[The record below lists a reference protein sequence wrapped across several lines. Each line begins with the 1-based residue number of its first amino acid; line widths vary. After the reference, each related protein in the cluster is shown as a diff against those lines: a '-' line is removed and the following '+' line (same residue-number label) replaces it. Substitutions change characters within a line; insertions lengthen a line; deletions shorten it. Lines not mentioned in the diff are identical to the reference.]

1 MGIFHRK
8 KKKHKGEEK
17 HEDGDKSSSSSDA
30 ELPPPLMAVLNS
42 VQEMDRK
49 PPVTLALIGVMYL
62 LHVQATRTPSLLL
75 PFALCPG
82 NVVANKEVGAVFIS
96 PFIHWEDLHLYQS
109 ILSFLWKG
117 YKLEGRLGS
126 IGFCVLLVYLIVL
139 TQALIVAGAHV
150 ISWGATQECFTDFSS
165 VLTAMKVI
173 LNVNSPTF
181 TKLYSFKVPT
191 KYAAWLE
198 LVVTY
203 LLVPKLPIVAQG
215 AGLVAGYVYVVTPNA
230 QGVVE
235 CVAHHVQKLLIRV
248 GIMKRP
254 LQWWQLG
261 ARFMDSMRRR
271 KQRWKERGE

>member
-1 MGIFHRK
+1 I
-8 KKKHKGEEK
+8 
-17 HEDGDKSSSSSDA
+17 
-30 ELPPPLMAVLNS
+30 PPPLMMVLNS
-42 VQEMDRK
+42 VQDMDRK
-49 PPVTLALIGVMYL
+49 PPVTIALIAVMYL
-62 LHVQATRTPSLLL
+62 LHVQATRTPSLLR

-82 NVVANKEVGAVFIS
+82 KVVANKEIAAVFIS

-150 ISWGATQECFTDFSS
+150 ISWGAMQECITGFSG
-165 VLTAMKVI
+165 VLTAIKVI
-173 LNVNSPTF
+173 LNVNSPAF

-198 LVVTY
+198 LVITY
-203 LLVPKLPIVAQG
+203 LLVPKLPILAQA
-215 AGLVAGYVYVVTPNA
+215 AGLIAGYVYVVTPNA
-230 QGVVE
+230 QGIVD
-235 CVAHHVQKLLIRV
+235 CVAQQVQQLLIRA

-254 LQWWQLG
+254 LQWWQLWP
-261 ARFMDSMRRR
+261 RFRDSMRRR
-271 KQRWKERGE
+271 KQRR